1 MEFGES
7 NGDVIERKS
16 VSPVSTSNWQNM
28 SIIGRCMTSEFFSLP
43 LCTYCE
49 RDVCRRKIA
58 IFPTGIM
65 DLNIH
70 SMYFRI
76 AIRDFFIGHIYLR
89 QISILKKSKF
99 VKFDIKLIYCILIT
113 FLHISA

>member
-43 LCTYCE
+43 LCMYCE

-76 AIRDFFIGHIYLR
+76 AIRDFFYWTYLSTAN
-89 QISILKKSKF
+89 IDIKKSKF